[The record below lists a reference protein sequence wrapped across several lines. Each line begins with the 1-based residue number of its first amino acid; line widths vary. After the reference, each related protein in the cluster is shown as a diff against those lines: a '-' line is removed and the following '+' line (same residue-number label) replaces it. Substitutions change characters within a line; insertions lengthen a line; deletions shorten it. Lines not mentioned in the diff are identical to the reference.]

1 MKTVQSLSRLLVAT
15 LSGAVLFSPVVAQ
28 AEPRFGVCRQQIV
41 DYVEK
46 RLGLT
51 VQRIDVQSY
60 SERTPAISLF
70 DPGSALVYVKE
81 CEGFHAFEIRGTE
94 DLCEHIPH
102 YGTSSGSY
110 IRYEGAYEGCA
121 TR

>member
-1 MKTVQSLSRLLVAT
+1 MSSRI
-15 LSGAVLFSPVVAQ
+15 LFSSVVAGVLLTALLAPGVQ
-28 AEPRFGVCRQQIV
+28 GQPRYGVCRQQIA
-41 DYVEK
+41 DYVHQ

-51 VQRIDVQSY
+51 VTRIEIQSY
-60 SERTPAISLF
+60 SERTPPLSLF

-102 YGTSSGSY
+102 YGSSSGSY
-110 IRYEGAYEGCA
+110 IRYEGAFEGCR
-121 TR
+121 TG